1 MSQCTTTQDVLV
13 KLEQAVER
21 GDVPYLHALLI
32 NQNLTGEIVGFFNG
46 SQTLLHRAC
55 IYGAREC
62 VIALLTLGANPH
74 AVDDDVEERRQGVQR
89 AGRHHDDVYAVL
101 RGAGRRRAVE
111 RRRRQRE
118 FFLSRPRLCVLG
130 SDVAAAHPRRRR
142 RSDGRGASRQC
153 PGGVARR
160 AGADFFG
167 RALTASSAP
176 RSSGGDASRPA
187 GA

>member
-1 MSQCTTTQDVLV
+1 MSRCTTTQDVLV

-74 AVDDDVEERRQGVQR
+74 AVDENKD
-89 AGRHHDDVYAVL
+89 A
-101 RGAGRRRAVE
+101 RG
-111 RRRRQRE
+111 
-118 FFLSRPRLCVLG
+118 SR
-130 SDVAAAHPRRRR
+130 
-142 RSDGRGASRQC
+142 
-153 PGGVARR
+153 
-160 AGADFFG
+160 
-167 RALTASSAP
+167 
-176 RSSGGDASRPA
+176 
-187 GA
+187 

>member
-74 AVDDDVEERRQGVQR
+74 AVDENKSTPLHLTINDPWVSSCEPKRDT
-89 AGRHHDDVYAVL
+89 AGQKKM
-101 RGAGRRRAVE
+101 G
-111 RRRRQRE
+111 Q
-118 FFLSRPRLCVLG
+118 LSIG
-130 SDVAAAHPRRRR
+130 
-142 RSDGRGASRQC
+142 
-153 PGGVARR
+153 
-160 AGADFFG
+160 
-167 RALTASSAP
+167 
-176 RSSGGDASRPA
+176 
-187 GA
+187 

>member
-74 AVDDDVEERRQGVQR
+74 AVDENKSTALHLTINDPADEIAPSSQQ
-89 AGRHHDDVYAVL
+89 L
-101 RGAGRRRAVE
+101 C
-111 RRRRQRE
+111 
-118 FFLSRPRLCVLG
+118 SRSP
-130 SDVAAAHPRRRR
+130 
-142 RSDGRGASRQC
+142 
-153 PGGVARR
+153 
-160 AGADFFG
+160 
-167 RALTASSAP
+167 
-176 RSSGGDASRPA
+176 
-187 GA
+187 

>member
-62 VIALLTLGANPH
+62 VIALLTLGANPN
-74 AVDDDVEERRQGVQR
+74 AVDENKSTPL
-89 AGRHHDDVYAVL
+89 HL
-101 RGAGRRRAVE
+101 
-111 RRRRQRE
+111 
-118 FFLSRPRLCVLG
+118 
-130 SDVAAAHPRRRR
+130 
-142 RSDGRGASRQC
+142 GASR
-153 PGGVARR
+153 
-160 AGADFFG
+160 GA
-167 RALTASSAP
+167 RALTFLAGHLQLRVLRALQEATRRDPRRVAREYVYTASF
-176 RSSGGDASRPA
+176 SGSGDTWKPL
-187 GA
+187 GE